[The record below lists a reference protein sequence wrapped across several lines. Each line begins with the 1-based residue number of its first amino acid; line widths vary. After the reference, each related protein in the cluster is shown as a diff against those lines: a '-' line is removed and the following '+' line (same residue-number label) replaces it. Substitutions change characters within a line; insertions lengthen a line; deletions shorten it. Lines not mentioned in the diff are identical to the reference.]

1 MSDDFFNDQQLLAPA
16 GVCRSGEILRAK
28 TMVQWYHMVMVPIW
42 YGITSFLI
50 LYSNKCEDF
59 GTSIKSAIIT
69 CFRRFDDIYH
79 PSQCWKT
86 NTGYPLNISRQIP
99 YYPEVNFLNSENIF
113 LNSNNSASC
122 GQSRC
127 LIPFFFRCPCIQLCH
142 SRRKMDINIVQR
154 FSYKF
159 KCPPVKIRMP

>member
-59 GTSIKSAIIT
+59 RTSIKSAIIT

-86 NTGYPLNISRQIP
+86 NTGYPWNISRQIP
-99 YYPEVNFLNSENIF
+99 YYPLSWSQLFEQWKHLFKFEQFGELRTIEVFNPIF
-113 LNSNNSASC
+113 
-122 GQSRC
+122 
-127 LIPFFFRCPCIQLCH
+127 
-142 SRRKMDINIVQR
+142 
-154 FSYKF
+154 FSFSLYS
-159 KCPPVKIRMP
+159 VMPLQKKNGH